1 MRWKDNGAAKAEPPE
16 KELKDLENLIKN
28 LKGLGDSSQ
37 GSLFMADLQRKLQVV
52 KEKVRQARPLPVRL
66 QSAVKLQ
73 EAAGA
78 AVQAAL
84 EAAEKSRQ
92 IYEAKQAAVE
102 SAKAAL
108 AAANYE
114 VSEVQAQLGRPQ
126 LEAGANAA
134 VAVCVNMLQQHGMS
148 DEHAATFVE
157 ALRIA
162 FGAGPAQV
170 AAQVAA
176 SPFVVMVEAGAGRE
190 AAAAAAPAMG
200 SLFAAGGSFPSQGFS
215 AFGNLSQG
223 PTQEEVAQS
232 RAEAQRL
239 EAQQLEAQRLEW
251 AQSRADALTSLKQR
265 LEAQR
270 LKHGAAATRLAA
282 AQEAAKKAEE
292 AGAGG
297 EEEAEQSAEA
307 EKDVQAEQTLIEAM
321 EAQRAELESEAFG
334 KAAGNKPARSSP
346 F

>member
-1 MRWKDNGAAKAEPPE
+1 MEVDNGTVKAEPPE
-16 KELKDLENLIKN
+16 KELNDLENLIKN
-28 LKGLGDSSQ
+28 LKGLGEPSQ

-66 QSAVKLQ
+66 RSAVKLQ

-84 EAAEKSRQ
+84 EAAERSRQ
-92 IYEAKQAAVE
+92 ICETKLAAVE

-114 VSEVQAQLGRPQ
+114 VNEVQAQLGRPQ
-126 LEAGANAA
+126 LEAGANVA

-176 SPFVVMVEAGAGRE
+176 SP
-190 AAAAAAPAMG
+190 
-200 SLFAAGGSFPSQGFS
+200 L
-215 AFGNLSQG
+215 
-223 PTQEEVAQS
+223 
-232 RAEAQRL
+232 
-239 EAQQLEAQRLEW
+239 W
-251 AQSRADALTSLKQR
+251 
-265 LEAQR
+265 
-270 LKHGAAATRLAA
+270 
-282 AQEAAKKAEE
+282 
-292 AGAGG
+292 
-297 EEEAEQSAEA
+297 
-307 EKDVQAEQTLIEAM
+307 
-321 EAQRAELESEAFG
+321 
-334 KAAGNKPARSSP
+334 
-346 F
+346 